1 MSIKKRNKVSLEFS
15 ASSMTDLIFLLLIF
29 FMLLSTM
36 AKNNSVIDMNLP
48 KRKTTQTVATPPV
61 NVSLNKDMQYFI
73 DNQPVS
79 KEMIVSTL
87 ATKITDKTKTRVE
100 ISVDETIPQKYFVE
114 LVDLIS
120 VQGGYKISLQA
131 FVPDSPK

>member
-1 MSIKKRNKVSLEFS
+1 MNLGKRNKVSLEFS

-48 KRKTTQTVATPPV
+48 KSSSTKTAQNKVV
-61 NVSLNKDMQYFI
+61 VSLNQNMEYFV
-73 DNQPVS
+73 DNKIVP
-79 KEMIVSTL
+79 KESIVPML
-87 ATKITDKTKTRVE
+87 ATKIADKTQSRVE
-100 ISVDETIPQKYFVE
+100 IAVDETIPHKNFVE

-120 VQGGYKISLQA
+120 VQGGYKISLQTL
-131 FVPDSPK
+131 PSYSGK

>member
-1 MSIKKRNKVSLEFS
+1 MNLGKRNKVSLEFS

-48 KRKTTQTVATPPV
+48 KSSSTKTAQNKVV
-61 NVSLNKDMQYFI
+61 VSLNQNMEYFV
-73 DNQPVS
+73 DNKIVP
-79 KEMIVSTL
+79 KESIVPML
-87 ATKITDKTKTRVE
+87 ATKIVDKTQSRVE
-100 ISVDETIPQKYFVE
+100 IAVDETIPHKNFVE

-120 VQGGYKISLQA
+120 VQGGYKISLQTL
-131 FVPDSPK
+131 PSYSGK